1 MAFQMTAPSP
11 DALALKALE
20 FLANSPDNLDEFLAA
35 AGINGLELR
44 ERIEEP
50 AVLASV
56 VDFILKNEGLLM
68 EFCDTASIRPRD
80 VHAAQHALS
89 NL

>member
-1 MAFQMTAPSP
+1 MAFQMTAPSS

-20 FLANSPDNLDEFLAA
+20 FLANSPDNLGEFLAA

-44 ERIEEP
+44 ERVEEP

-56 VDFILKNEGLLM
+56 VDFILRNEGLLM

-80 VHAAQHALS
+80 VHAAHHALS